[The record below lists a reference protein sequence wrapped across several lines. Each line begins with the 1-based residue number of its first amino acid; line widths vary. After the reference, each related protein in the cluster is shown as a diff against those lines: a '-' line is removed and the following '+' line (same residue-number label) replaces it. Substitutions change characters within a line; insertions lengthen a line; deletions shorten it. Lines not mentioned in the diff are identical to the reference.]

1 MNRLRS
7 FLLGSAALTALA
19 ATSALA
25 ASSGNFSATVDKDNC
40 TINSSTGA
48 LNVPAGQVFPI
59 TFNPISV
66 QISSGSGTALVVTPS
81 AVTGLFTDNKIT
93 NSTSTSTEDVGIQVQ
108 VTVTPTG
115 NTVVAPGAIQIA
127 PNTPG
132 DSGNTGATGDTGA
145 TCALTSAQ
153 KAANAVTSCVIYD
166 QRFIQINSQTLA
178 GLVSGSTVA
187 FELVESTLAAHAF
200 NFYVQAPGGTYE
212 FDVNAQLFT
221 GNNNTAPASSVAG
234 CFGPGTVTVVQVK
247 NFSFDSQ
254 ITF

>member
-1 MNRLRS
+1 MKRLRT

-40 TINSSTGA
+40 TINSNSGA
-48 LNVPAGQVFPI
+48 LNVPAGQTFPI

-93 NSTSTSTEDVGIQVQ
+93 STGTSTEDVGIQVQ

-153 KAANAVTSCVIYD
+153 KTANAVTSCVIYD
-166 QRFIQINSQTLA
+166 QRFIQINSL
-178 GLVSGSTVA
+178 
-187 FELVESTLAAHAF
+187 E
-200 NFYVQAPGGTYE
+200 
-212 FDVNAQLFT
+212 
-221 GNNNTAPASSVAG
+221 
-234 CFGPGTVTVVQVK
+234 
-247 NFSFDSQ
+247 
-254 ITF
+254 